1 VERELTLATLTLTT
15 CGATLFASGA
25 LARPGRL
32 WAPPVTAALVFS
44 GLVGWG
50 LQEPDFTD
58 ERSSPVLGVVA
69 LVFAAIWARALVRA
83 VLSVVASRRQRG
95 LACTVGLLR
104 PRVVVDPQVAAALDE
119 SELRAV
125 LEHER
130 AHARHRDPL
139 RILLAQIVTD
149 LQWPLP
155 AAAARWLAWRREL
168 ELRRDDDARA
178 SGIDGA
184 DLASAIVKVARLSR
198 GRAAAGAALV
208 DAPDFEARVARLLGP
223 TIGSPDTS
231 RWGMPLLAAS
241 FALALAAGRA
251 FGEPLVRAVASLH

>member
-1 VERELTLATLTLTT
+1 MWT
-15 CGATLFASGA
+15 
-25 LARPGRL
+25 
-32 WAPPVTAALVFS
+32 PPATAALVFS
-44 GLVGWG
+44 ALVGWG

-58 ERSSPVLGVVA
+58 ERASPLLGVVA

-83 VLSVVASRRQRG
+83 ALSVVPWRRPKG

-104 PRVVVDPQVAAALDE
+104 PRVVVDREVAAALDE

-130 AHARHRDPL
+130 AHARHRDPM
-139 RILLAQIVTD
+139 RIWLAQVATD

-155 AAAARWLAWRREL
+155 GAATRWLAWRREL

-178 SGIDGA
+178 SGVDGA

-198 GRAAAGAALV
+198 GRAAMGAALV
-208 DAPDFEARVARLLGP
+208 DGPELETRIARLLGP
-223 TIGSPDTS
+223 ATRRPSTS
-231 RWGMPLLAAS
+231 RWAIPMLTTSLVV
-241 FALALAAGRA
+241 ALAVGCA
-251 FGEPLVRAVASLH
+251 FGEPLVRAVASLR